1 MLEHISLLLYLLG
14 YKNVMMTGEI
24 TSAQK
29 RQALIDQ
36 FNRNKSGDL
45 FCMLL
50 TTKVGGVGLNITG
63 ADRG

>member
-24 TSAQK
+24 TSGQK
-29 RQALIDQ
+29 RQALVDQ
-36 FNRNKSGDL
+36 FNRNEDSDL